1 MTLALWYLSRQS
13 SIQSSGHS
21 VSIEEEPNTLPRRT
35 SIILADDNDSLLER
49 ETQLLSSEFD
59 ILGAAMDGR
68 TLVEL
73 VQQLDPD
80 VVVLDISMPNGDG
93 LDAARRLK
101 ADGMRAKIVFLTVHD
116 DPDFLREGLLVGGM
130 GYVIKDRLI
139 SDLPRAVHD
148 AVAGRKF
155 VSASPNLQ
163 L

>member
-1 MTLALWYLSRQS
+1 MPSLRVSNNCLHSAMRVPLLRE
-13 SIQSSGHS
+13 ISGLFLHPPS
-21 VSIEEEPNTLPRRT
+21 VRLP
-35 SIILADDNDSLLER
+35 
-49 ETQLLSSEFD
+49 
-59 ILGAAMDGR
+59 
-68 TLVEL
+68 
-73 VQQLDPD
+73 
-80 VVVLDISMPNGDG
+80 VLDISMPNGNG

-116 DPDFLREGLLVGGM
+116 DPDFLREGLLAGGM
-130 GYVIKDRLI
+130 GYVIKDRLV

>member
-1 MTLALWYLSRQS
+1 
-13 SIQSSGHS
+13 
-21 VSIEEEPNTLPRRT
+21 
-35 SIILADDNDSLLER
+35 
-49 ETQLLSSEFD
+49 
-59 ILGAAMDGR
+59 
-68 TLVEL
+68 
-73 VQQLDPD
+73 
-80 VVVLDISMPNGDG
+80 VLDISMPNGDG

-116 DPDFLREGLLVGGM
+116 DPDFLREGLLAGGM
-130 GYVIKDRLI
+130 GYVIKDRLV